1 MKTMVGP
8 NKQFDQKIALKNALD
23 VFWVK
28 GFEATSMQDLV
39 SAMGVN
45 RASMYQTYGNKGELF
60 IAALDHYI
68 DASLVMI
75 KEALEVSGSPIG
87 NIDSLLKHL
96 LMHSAEN
103 NMSGCLMGNTAVELG
118 PHNPLAAEKVRSFWM
133 KLEELFNNT
142 LERAIEQNELRQDTD
157 TNKLATFINS
167 TFQGLLIKTKVNVDK
182 NNIVSDIDTLFSLI
196 KK

>member
-8 NKQFDQKIALKNALD
+8 NKQFNQDVALKSALD
-23 VFWVK
+23 VFWAK
-28 GFEATSMQDLV
+28 GFEATSMQELV

-60 IAALDHYI
+60 TAALDQYI

-75 KEALEVSGSPIG
+75 KEALEASGSPLA
-87 NIDSLLKHL
+87 NLSNLFKRLLA
-96 LMHSAEN
+96 HSVEN

-118 PHNPLAAEKVRSFWM
+118 PHNPATAEKVRIFWAQF
-133 KLEELFNNT
+133 EQIFQNT
-142 LERAIEQNELRQDTD
+142 LERAIEQKELKENTD
-157 TNKLATFINS
+157 TEQLATFINS

-182 NNIVSDIDTLFSLI
+182 NKIFSDIDVLFSLI

>member
-1 MKTMVGP
+1 MVGP
-8 NKQFDQKIALKNALD
+8 NKQFDKDIALKNALD

-28 GFEATSMQDLV
+28 GFEATSMQELV

-45 RASMYQTYGNKGELF
+45 RASLYQTYGNKGELF
-60 IAALDHYI
+60 IAALDQYI

-75 KEALEVSGSPIG
+75 KEALEAPSSPIG
-87 NIDSLLKHL
+87 NIYTLFKHL

-118 PHNPLAAEKVRSFWM
+118 PHNPAAAEKVRSFWSQF
-133 KLEELFNNT
+133 ENLFNNT
-142 LERAIEQNELRQDTD
+142 LQRAVEQKEISQDTD
-157 TNKLATFINS
+157 TKKLATFINS

-182 NNIVSDIDTLFSLI
+182 NIIVSDIDTLFSLI

>member
-8 NKQFDQKIALKNALD
+8 NKQFDQNIALKNALD
-23 VFWVK
+23 VFWAK

-60 IAALDHYI
+60 IAALDQYVN
-68 DASLVMI
+68 ASLAMI

-87 NIDSLLKHL
+87 NIYNLFKHL
-96 LMHSAEN
+96 LIHSAEN

-118 PHNPLAAEKVRSFWM
+118 PHNPAAAEKVRSFWRQ
-133 KLEELFNNT
+133 LEELFNNT
-142 LERAIEQNELRQDTD
+142 LECAVEQNELSQGIETK
-157 TNKLATFINS
+157 KLATFINS

-182 NNIVSDIDTLFSLI
+182 NNIVSDIDTMFSLI

>member
-1 MKTMVGP
+1 MAGP
-8 NKQFDQKIALKNALD
+8 EKQFDRNIALKNALD
-23 VFWVK
+23 VFWLQ

-60 IAALDHYI
+60 IAVLDQYI
-68 DASLVMI
+68 DSSLKMI
-75 KEALEVSGSPIG
+75 KDTLEAPGSPLG
-87 NIDSLLKHL
+87 NIHALFKLL

-118 PHNPLAAEKVRSFWM
+118 PHNPLAAEKVRNFWSQF
-133 KLEELFNNT
+133 EELFNST
-142 LERAIEQNELRQDTD
+142 LERAIDNNELSQNIDTK
-157 TNKLATFINS
+157 KLATFINS
-167 TFQGLLIKTKVNVDK
+167 TFQGLLIKTKVNVGK
-182 NNIVSDIDTLFSLI
+182 NNILNDIDTLFSLL